1 MEDRIT
7 EEKIDL
13 AFDAYQTRANGA
25 SWDEVAEVSELTDFD
40 GALSAY
46 ELVENVSNDQGWP
59 FPVVIGEDLDMFERP
74 HLMTRDQKC
83 QFMYDSRIGGVP
95 WSTCRGDW
103 YYDNQT
109 ARRAVRI
116 WCEENGLDW
125 PIVPVLS

>member
-1 MEDRIT
+1 MEDCIT
-7 EEKIDL
+7 DETIDS
-13 AFDAYQTRANGA
+13 AFYAYQYRADGA
-25 SWDEVAEVSELTDFD
+25 SWDEVADLLGY
-40 GALSAY
+40 GAGVSAY
-46 ELVENVSNDQGWP
+46 NLVNNISEHQGWP